1 MRNTLRGI
9 LLIVLSIAA
18 LAIVL
23 SYVDAATFDHAKIT
37 AYCSKCPDGG
47 YSKSVAYKFK
57 PGTCAAD
64 LRYHKLGSKVNI
76 GGKWY
81 VINNTGGAIKGRDR
95 FDICLGQ
102 PKKCNCNKF
111 GVKRLRYYK

>member
-1 MRNTLRGI
+1 MMKKLLTVGVICGI
-9 LLIVLSIAA
+9 LSL
-18 LAIVL
+18 L
-23 SYVDAATFDHAKIT
+23 SYGVMSSPAMRTAKCT

-57 PGTCAAD
+57 IGTCAAD
-64 LRYHKLGSKVNI
+64 LRYHKRGSKVNI

-111 GVKRLRYYK
+111 GVKRLQYYK

>member
-1 MRNTLRGI
+1 MLKKLLTISIVYGI
-9 LLIVLSIAA
+9 LCS
-18 LAIVL
+18 L
-23 SYVDAATFDHAKIT
+23 SYEVMSSPAMRTAKCT

-47 YSKSVAYKFK
+47 YSPAVAYKFK
-57 PGTCAAD
+57 VGTCAAD
-64 LRYHKLGSKVNI
+64 LRYHKRGSRVNI

-111 GVKRLRYYK
+111 GVKMLMYK